1 MKNKTMKRVMF
12 NKVTSGLARVW
23 VSVCLATAACL
34 SCSDDS
40 LIAGSSTG
48 DADETA
54 TTGKILFSVG
64 EMTRLDYDSINTD
77 FEDGEYVGCIVMRND
92 SFLANTRWHYD
103 IHGNYLCV
111 DTLWMKENPD
121 DGITATAPD
130 AEGALLVT
138 DDEGYTATTSNDPLN
153 LYFYYPY
160 IGPETT
166 ESDSIHYSMGMPWTD
181 DKTLLDTVT
190 TYSYESFPM
199 FVNINQNNR
208 KSLGAS
214 DFLWV
219 TYKGLTCRA
228 SGTAHMT
235 FKKKNAMLRICST
248 EKIARAWLTPGEKG
262 IVYGKNINLVTG
274 VTSQYTHSNNALDSC
289 ITAGD
294 FRPYNLKGDSTEYR
308 LVLPA
313 QIIDSATICLNFIQ
327 GGGKASTF
335 KHVIDGDTLNED
347 DLYTVV
353 FYQSVDL
360 GLSVYWATCNVG
372 ATSPEDYGDYYA
384 WGETETKD
392 TFNLSNSTWYQQDAE
407 DISGTE
413 YDVAHVKWGGS
424 WRMPTLDE
432 CKELVNDC
440 EWLWTTLND
449 VKGYQVTGKNG
460 NSIFLPAAGYRNGTS
475 RYRAGSYGYY
485 WSSTPRGS
493 NTQVANSLYFY
504 SAYRFTNWNDRNRY
518 YGQSV
523 RPVAEF

>member
-1 MKNKTMKRVMF
+1 MKRVMF

-48 DADETA
+48 DVDETA

-64 EMTRLDYDSINTD
+64 EMTRLDYDSISTD

-111 DTLWMKENPD
+111 DTLWMKEYSN

-130 AEGALLVT
+130 AEGALLIT
-138 DDEGYTATTSNDPLN
+138 DDEGYTATTSTDPLN

-181 DKTLLDTVT
+181 NNTLLDAVT
-190 TYSYESFPM
+190 TYSYTSFPM

-208 KSLGAS
+208 NSLSAS

-219 TYKGLTCRA
+219 TYKGLTLRA

-235 FKKKNAMLRICST
+235 FKKKNAMLRILSDQA
-248 EKIARAWLTPGEKG
+248 IARAWLTPGEKG
-262 IVYGKNINLVTG
+262 IVYGKNINLQTG
-274 VTSQYTHSNNALDSC
+274 ETSKYTGSDNALDSC
-289 ITAGD
+289 ITGGD
-294 FRPYNLKGDSTEYR
+294 FRPYNLKSDSTEFR

-313 QIIDSATICLNFIQ
+313 QIIDSATVYINLILD
-327 GGGKASTF
+327 GSASTY
-335 KHVIDGDTLNED
+335 KHVIVGDTLNED
-347 DLYTVV
+347 DLYTII
-353 FYQSVDL
+353 FYENVDL
-360 GLSVYWATCNVG
+360 GLSVKWASCNVG
-372 ATSPEDYGDYYA
+372 ASSPEDYGDYYA
-384 WGETETKD
+384 WGETETKERYVYG
-392 TFNLSNSTWYQQDAE
+392 NSTWHQEDAE
-407 DISGTE
+407 DIAGTE

-424 WRMPTLDE
+424 WRMPTKDE
-432 CKELVNDC
+432 CEELIDGC
-440 EWLWTTLND
+440 TWTWTTLNG
-449 VKGYQVTGKNG
+449 VNGYQVTGSTG
-460 NSIFLPAAGYRNGTS
+460 NSIFLPAAGFYSGTS
-475 RYRAGSYGYY
+475 LSKAGSYGYY
-485 WSSTPRGS
+485 WSSTPDED
-493 NTQVANSLYFY
+493 NTNLDAYSIYFDSEDRETNS
-504 SAYRFTNWNDRNRY
+504 SHDRY
-518 YGQSV
+518 YGCSV
-523 RPVAEF
+523 RPVFAGLEE